1 MNLSSRIVRGI
12 ALAARLD
19 ILASL
24 TIAAALLIWMAW
36 H

>member
-1 MNLSSRIVRGI
+1 MYQTGFCNCI

-19 ILASL
+19 ILAGV